1 MADGVGVEGDR
12 AGVGDVGAIVGGADF
27 SFQSAFDGSPY
38 FFYQSLFFVVIRC
51 VLGTRGSVVG
61 TRGGVLGSTNIPR
74 PGRLVRKASA
84 TALCSSAMAAFLY
97 CVV

>member
-1 MADGVGVEGDR
+1 MSPFGEF
-12 AGVGDVGAIVGGADF
+12 AGCLRPHKAKAVIFDEGAIVSGADF

-51 VLGTRGSVVG
+51 VLGTRG
-61 TRGGVLGSTNIPR
+61 GVLGSTNIPR

-84 TALCSSAMAAFLY
+84 TVLCSSAMAAFLY
-97 CVV
+97 YLV